1 MKDGRPV
8 VLVTGANGFV
18 GQHLTPM
25 LASSGWTVRR
35 ASRTSTGEQNEV
47 LINSIGPT
55 TDWQDALV
63 DVDAVVHLAARVH
76 APNEEHEFELYRV
89 VNIEGTLNLA
99 RCAMRAGVRRFVFL
113 STILVNG
120 RSSDGRPPFSER
132 DVLTPQGVYGV
143 SKAAA
148 ETGLK
153 AMAQDGDMCV
163 TIVRP
168 PLIYGAGAKGN
179 FKLLAY
185 AVDRGIPLPFGAI
198 DNRRAFLAVGNLNA
212 FILERLSLTG
222 NKFDVFLL
230 ADDEQVST
238 PEFIRRIARAAG
250 KPARLFSIPTSALS
264 ALLKISGRPEAYDSV
279 IGSLELDVS
288 KAAATGWR
296 PRIAL
301 DEGLRLAVRVP
312 DSK

>member
-18 GQHLTPM
+18 GQHLIPT
-25 LASSGWTVRR
+25 LASRGWIVRR
-35 ASRTSTGEQNEV
+35 ASRMPTGEPNDV
-47 LINSIGPT
+47 LIESIGPT

-99 RCAMRAGVRRFVFL
+99 RCAVRAGVRQFVFL

-120 RSSDGRPPFSER
+120 RSSDGRRPFSEK
-132 DVLTPQGVYGV
+132 DILTPQGVYGV

-153 AMAQDGDMCV
+153 AIAQDGNMCV
-163 TIVRP
+163 TIIRP

-179 FKLLAY
+179 FQLLAY
-185 AVDRGIPLPFGAI
+185 AVERGIPLPFGSI

-212 FILERLSLTG
+212 FILERLLLTDS
-222 NKFDVFLL
+222 KYDVFLL
-230 ADDEQVST
+230 ADEEQVST
-238 PEFIRRIARAAG
+238 PEFIRRMAKAAG
-250 KPARLFSIPTSALS
+250 KPARLFSMPTAALS

-301 DEGLRLAVRVP
+301 DEGLRLAVRAP